1 MNVVLEQA
9 FWEAV
14 LDWLLT
20 HGLRI
25 ALLVGL
31 STLALYLL
39 RRLSRRIESLV
50 TAREKNCVQFQELCQ
65 RAHTIRR
72 LLDGTITL
80 IVAIIVGTM
89 VLMELGVQVAPLL
102 AGAGVVGIAISLGA
116 QSLVKDVLAGLF
128 ILVEDQFSIGDSIA
142 VAGVSGVVERMTLR
156 STVLRDLE
164 GTAHIVPNGEMR
176 VVSNKTKDWSRAV
189 LRVGVSYD
197 TDLERAMGVLRQIG
211 QSLVVDPDWK
221 SRLLDEPTVA
231 GVDELR
237 PSDIALLM
245 MIKTRPGE
253 QWAVAREARQRIAET
268 FAREGIEMPYP
279 TQVRLTRVIGGASPG
294 PVETE

>member
-1 MNVVLEQA
+1 MAVLQVT
-9 FWEAV
+9 FWEEV
-14 LDWLLT
+14 LDWLAT

-25 ALLVGL
+25 VVIVGL
-31 STLALYLL
+31 STLGLFLA
-39 RRLSRRIESLV
+39 RRLSRRIERLLTS
-50 TAREKNCVQFQELCQ
+50 RERDCVQHDEFCQ

-72 LLDGTITL
+72 LLDGTL
-80 IVAIIVGTM
+80 AFVVVIIVGTM

-102 AGAGVVGIAISLGA
+102 AGVGVIGIAISLGA
-116 QSLVKDVLAGLF
+116 QSLVKDVLAGLL
-128 ILVEDQFSIGDSIA
+128 ILVEDQFNIGDSVA

-164 GTAHIVPNGEMR
+164 GTVHIVPNGEMR

-189 LRVGVSYD
+189 LRVGVAYD
-197 TDLERAMGVLRQIG
+197 TDLERAMAVLRQIG
-211 QSLVVDPDWK
+211 QSLLAEPAWK

-253 QWAVAREARQRIAET
+253 QWAVAREARRRIAET

-279 TQVRLTRVIGGASPG
+279 TQVRLTRVIGAVPQR
-294 PVETE
+294 PAEAE